1 MNRFPVTALRSVD
14 LGTPDINR
22 SEQFYLSAWGL
33 ELAARENGVVYLRA
47 GGRDHHVVALHRS
60 EQPDL
65 RAVTFRVGS
74 MDDFAPIARNVI
86 AQGGQLVSPA
96 ATNAALDGGTIMTVR
111 GPEGGLLRF
120 VHGDIEHPGKLSGPD
135 RPERLA
141 HVNLNS
147 TDVDASAAFYVN
159 ALGFRLTD
167 QTKAMAFVRC
177 NSDHH
182 AVVIA
187 DAKVNGLNHV
197 AFLMAD
203 IDSVMRG
210 SGRMIDAGFPIA
222 WGVGRHGP
230 GDNVFAY
237 FIDPVGF
244 VIEYTAEVLQV
255 DDDYKMHGPDHW
267 VWPPGRTDQ
276 WGIAPPKADRVKAA
290 QKQAALKDTQAAL
303 AAVRQSERDRTE
315 QLWAATRSSSAPR
328 MIRSIRSRAGL
339 KSTGFAAAA
348 A

>member
-1 MNRFPVTALRSVD
+1 MTRFPVSALRSVD
-14 LGTPDINR
+14 LGTPDIDR
-22 SEQFYLSAWGL
+22 SEQFYVAVWGL
-33 ELAARENGVVYLRA
+33 EVVARHAGVVYLRA
-47 GGRDHHVVALHRS
+47 GGSDHHVVALHQSARP
-60 EQPDL
+60 EL
-65 RAVTFRVGS
+65 RAVTFRVAAR
-74 MDDFAPIARNVI
+74 DDFATIADDVT
-86 AQGGQLVSPA
+86 AQGGRVISPVTA
-96 ATNAALDGGTIMTVR
+96 NAAPDGGAVMTVR

-120 VHGDIEHPGKLSGPD
+120 VHGDAVHAAMPPAGD
-135 RPERLA
+135 RPVRLA

-147 TDVDASAAFYVN
+147 ANADASAAFYQK

-167 QTKAMAFVRC
+167 RTKLMAFVRC

-197 AFLMAD
+197 AFQVPSLEA
-203 IDSVMRG
+203 VMRG

-255 DDDYKMHGPDHW
+255 DDDYRFRGPSEW

-276 WGIAPPKADRVKAA
+276 WGIAPPKADHVKAA
-290 QKQAALKDTQAAL
+290 QL
-303 AAVRQSERDRTE
+303 AVPYAC
-315 QLWAATRSSSAPR
+315 
-328 MIRSIRSRAGL
+328 
-339 KSTGFAAAA
+339 
-348 A
+348 

>member
-1 MNRFPVTALRSVD
+1 MTRFPITALRSVE
-14 LGTPDINR
+14 LGTPDIET
-22 SEQFYLSAWGL
+22 SEQFYVSVWGL
-33 ELAARENGVVYLRA
+33 EVAARSNGVVYLRA
-47 GGRDHHVVALHRS
+47 SGSDHHILALEKRDGPELRS
-60 EQPDL
+60 
-65 RAVTFRVGS
+65 VTFRIATT
-74 MDDFAPIARNVI
+74 DDYPVITANVV
-86 AQGGQLVSPA
+86 ANGGEIVSPPA
-96 ATNAALDGGTIMTVR
+96 ANNAPDGGTAMVVR

-120 VHGDIEHPGKLSGPD
+120 VHGDRQHAPQPASGY

-147 TDVDASAAFYVN
+147 RDVDASARFYEK

-167 QTKAMAFVRC
+167 RSKAMAFVRC
-177 NSDHH
+177 SNDHH

-197 AFLMAD
+197 AFLMSDLEA
-203 IDSVMRG
+203 VMRG

-255 DDDYKMHGPDHW
+255 DDSYAVRGPDQW
-267 VWPPGRTDQ
+267 TWPPGRTDH
-276 WGIAPPKADRVKAA
+276 WGIAPPKADHVKAA
-290 QKQAALKDTQAAL
+290 QLAVPYAAL
-303 AAVRQSERDRTE
+303 
-315 QLWAATRSSSAPR
+315 
-328 MIRSIRSRAGL
+328 
-339 KSTGFAAAA
+339 
-348 A
+348 